1 MATTQKSYVDN
12 NSSVKAARK
21 KLDAAKSALANAN
34 KAKAGLPSNSGK
46 QLASQ
51 IDTRIAQAEDALD
64 KALAD
69 VTEVETKAKNYF
81 IKNEETIT
89 AKSKAKDKA
98 TGESN
103 IAAVKAQIARMKEAG
118 LDTSAIEAQLS
129 RAQTKADATES
140 AGAAGT
146 FGEGSNP
153 TAASVDQINKQL
165 DLLNKNSREFIF
177 AMGPEERI
185 NLANT
190 LTAAGYQTPD
200 LGGVFNEG
208 LIINYKNALNQAKSW
223 NTANKKLKEYVPVDL
238 TGFLT
243 YRTGIA
249 KASGAGGTGPGTPN
263 QWGTISNPTQAKA
276 AINDAVTSLLG
287 REATD
292 KEVASITKKLVAAQ
306 KANPYRQV
314 NGMTVGGLD
323 VGQFITD
330 IVKVLPEYAS
340 KIQAKQDLVAQG
352 IESTA
357 IANGLKLRPE
367 EIKAYADRVKKGEDI
382 ETIEKLIRSTAS
394 LGQPDAIKRLIL
406 EGTDL
411 ETIYSPYKRIMAN
424 SLGIN
429 ANTITLDDPT
439 LRMAIGPDKEMSLY
453 DYQKAIRKDNRW
465 KYSQEAND
473 EVTNMVNQ
481 VKRDFGFM
489 G

>member
-1 MATTQKSYVDN
+1 
-12 NSSVKAARK
+12 
-21 KLDAAKSALANAN
+21 
-34 KAKAGLPSNSGK
+34 
-46 QLASQ
+46 
-51 IDTRIAQAEDALD
+51 
-64 KALAD
+64 
-69 VTEVETKAKNYF
+69 
-81 IKNEETIT
+81 
-89 AKSKAKDKA
+89 
-98 TGESN
+98 
-103 IAAVKAQIARMKEAG
+103 MKEAG
-118 LDTSAIEAQLS
+118 LDTSALEAQLS
-129 RAQTKADATES
+129 RAQTKTNVIETAGITGEES
-140 AGAAGT
+140 
-146 FGEGSNP
+146 GSA
-153 TAASVDQINKQL
+153 AASVDQINKQL

-223 NTANKKLKEYVPVDL
+223 NTANKKLKDYVPVDF

-249 KASGAGGTGPGTPN
+249 KAAGETGTGAGAPN
-263 QWGTISNPTQAKA
+263 RWGTISNPTQAKA
-276 AINDAVTSLLG
+276 AINEVVTSLLG

-292 KEVASITKKLVAAQ
+292 KEVANFTKKLTAAQ

-314 NGMTVGGLD
+314 NGMTVGGVD
-323 VGQFITD
+323 AGQFITD
-330 IVKVLPEYAS
+330 LVKALPEYAS
-340 KIQAKQDLVAQG
+340 KIQSKQDLVAQG
-352 IESTA
+352 IDITA
-357 IANGLKLRPE
+357 KANGLKLRPE
-367 EIKAYADRVKKGEDI
+367 ELKTYADRVKNGEDI
-382 ETIEKLIRSTAS
+382 KTIENIIRSTAS
-394 LGQPDAIKRLIL
+394 LGQPDAIKKLIL

-453 DYQKAIRKDNRW
+453 DYQKAVRTDNRW

-473 EVTNMVNQ
+473 EVTNMINQ